1 MHTIEALANHCF
13 YSCNEDGFNEENLR
27 AICSIGKSSKTTA
40 KGYIGEKGIGF
51 KSVFKVA
58 WKVLIQS
65 GEFSFSFQHRPH
77 ESGMGMITPI
87 WEKTEPMTNRG
98 PLTRM
103 TLFLH
108 HVNGDTTETIYQRDE
123 NILGQFE
130 SLQPTMLLFLRNLR
144 QIELLRY
151 EYGSSVPADTITMK
165 CETALSAKRV
175 TLSRTSKY
183 ETEEEEVQKICYHVS
198 KSVITDLPRNENRVY
213 NKEEEKTGSYGHAEV
228 ILAFP
233 LVKDEGTST
242 EVPAIEPQEVF
253 AFLPI
258 RQAGVSFQV
267 IQASMY
273 QALTSTFHSS
283 ISSFTPISSLRQT
296 GRILSTHPDGTS
308 SYRAP

>member
-1 MHTIEALANHCF
+1 LHTIETDADHCF
-13 YSCNEDGFNEENLR
+13 YRCNEDGFNEENLR
-27 AICSIGKSSKTTA
+27 AICSIGKSSKTSA

-108 HVNGDTTETIYQRDE
+108 HFDGDTTETIYLRDE
-123 NILGQFE
+123 NIMNQFD

-144 QIELLRY
+144 QIELLHY
-151 EYGSSVPADTITMK
+151 NDGSSVPSDTITMK
-165 CETALSAKRV
+165 SETALSAKRV
-175 TLSRTSKY
+175 TLSRATKY
-183 ETEEEEVQKICYHVS
+183 GPEPEEVHKICYHVS
-198 KSVITDLPRNENRVY
+198 RSVITDLPRNENRVY
-213 NKEEEKTGSYGHAEV
+213 NKEEEKTGSYGLAEV
-228 ILAFP
+228 VLAFP
-233 LVKDEGTST
+233 LAFDERTGT
-242 EVPAIEPQEVF
+242 EVPVTEPQEVF

-258 RQAGVSFQV
+258 RQAGVSCQV
-267 IQASMY
+267 TQASMH

-283 ISSFTPISSLRQT
+283 ISSSTLISLLRRT